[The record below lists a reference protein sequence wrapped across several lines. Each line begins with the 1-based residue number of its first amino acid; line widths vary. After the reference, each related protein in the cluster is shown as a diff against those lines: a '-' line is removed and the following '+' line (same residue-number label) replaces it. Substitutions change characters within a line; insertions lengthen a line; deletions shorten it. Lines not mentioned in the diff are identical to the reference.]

1 LTEKKLYI
9 IRHGE
14 TDFNKNGYL
23 QGSSIDSSL
32 NDKGKEQADL
42 FFQAY
47 KDISFDKIY
56 TSALKRSQE
65 SVAGFIEKGIPT
77 EHYAE
82 FNEINWGE
90 MEGTQ
95 LNPISW
101 IRLRRLAKKWKAGK
115 TSVSIPG
122 GESPIDVAKR
132 QKPIID
138 LILSREE
145 EENVLICMHGRAMRI
160 LICQILN
167 KALNEMDQFKHTN
180 LGLYVIAYDK
190 EANLIQ
196 MVKNNCRLH
205 LLNS

>member
-1 LTEKKLYI
+1 
-9 IRHGE
+9 
-14 TDFNKNGYL
+14 
-23 QGSSIDSSL
+23 
-32 NDKGKEQADL
+32 
-42 FFQAY
+42 
-47 KDISFDKIY
+47 
-56 TSALKRSQE
+56 
-65 SVAGFIEKGIPT
+65 
-77 EHYAE
+77 
-82 FNEINWGE
+82 
-90 MEGTQ
+90 
-95 LNPISW
+95 
-101 IRLRRLAKKWKAGK
+101 LAKKWKAGK